1 MDMLGGLT
9 ATEFLRDYWQ
19 KKPLVIRQA
28 FPGFQCPVS
37 QDELA
42 GLACEE
48 AVESRIVIE
57 NDAGKPWQLH
67 SAEPPDHLEKTGAT
81 AGRGLGEDPDR
92 PTLSTCPGRLL
103 LSPLSLA
110 GECDGR
116 QRGDE

>member
-67 SAEPPDHLEKTGAT
+67 NGPFT
-81 AGRGLGEDPDR
+81 PDR
-92 PTLSTCPGRLL
+92 FSELPEQPGAR
-103 LSPLSLA
+103 
-110 GECDGR
+110 
-116 QRGDE
+116 